1 MPGKKY
7 LLILTTLLLCFGFSA
22 LPASAGWFVDLYAG
36 ATHTADNDATATV
49 NGVRVAETVNYGLSP
64 TGGLRAG
71 YWFEKLGWLGIAF
84 DASIFKPER
93 RTIVAPLSGLLMLRY
108 LLLPSEAAPDGELQP
123 YVAAGPSVFVMSA
136 KNSLN
141 STLPGSFAVA
151 SVEPGLDLRA
161 GVAWQFHKNVAVYG
175 EYRFTHVNAKFKDT
189 TTNPSTSL
197 DTNLNSNHFLIG
209 VSYRF

>member
-7 LLILTTLLLCFGFSA
+7 LFILTVLLLCFGFSA
-22 LPASAGWFVDLYAG
+22 FPASAGWFVDLYAG
-36 ATHTADNDATATV
+36 AAHTGDNDATATV
-49 NGVRVAETVNYGLSP
+49 NGVRVAETVNYGLSA

-71 YWFEKLGWLGIAF
+71 YWFEKLEWLGVAF

-93 RTIVAPLSGLLMLRY
+93 RTRVVPLSGLIILRY
-108 LLLPSEAAPDGELQP
+108 LLLPSEVAPDGELQP
-123 YVAAGPSVFVMSA
+123 YVAVGPSAFVMSA
-136 KNSLN
+136 KSSLN
-141 STLPGSFAVA
+141 STLPASFTTA
-151 SVEPGLDLRA
+151 SVDPGLDVRA

>member
-1 MPGKKY
+1 
-7 LLILTTLLLCFGFSA
+7 
-22 LPASAGWFVDLYAG
+22 VDLYAG
-36 ATHTADNDATATV
+36 AAHTGDNDATATV
-49 NGVRVAETVNYGLSP
+49 NGVRVAETVNYGLSA

-71 YWFEKLGWLGIAF
+71 YWFEKLEWLGVAF

-93 RTIVAPLSGLLMLRY
+93 RTRVVPLSGLIMLRY
-108 LLLPSEAAPDGELQP
+108 LLLPSEVAPDGELQP
-123 YVAAGPSVFVMSA
+123 YVAVGPSAFVMSA
-136 KNSLN
+136 KSSLN
-141 STLPGSFAVA
+141 STLPASFTTA
-151 SVEPGLDLRA
+151 SVDPGLDVRA